1 MSELAVGVY
10 LDAVDWLID
19 LVAREEIAESWEAPS
34 ALARYSVGGV
44 AVHAVLGGVVR
55 LCEALVGP
63 EPSEGRRVKLTEYFA
78 LNRIDD
84 PKGDDPLFVALR
96 SGAEEIARQGHASLC
111 EMARGARVEVAHL
124 LTGAP
129 ADRAIGIMRIP
140 DATTTLDEYVR
151 TRILEVVV
159 HGDDLVA
166 SVAGAQMPDP
176 PAAALEE
183 CLGVCVELVR
193 ARLGDRG
200 ALRAFTRSERADPG
214 ALRVL

>member
-84 PKGDDPLFVALR
+84 PKGDDPLFVAACGLGPRR
-96 SGAEEIARQGHASLC
+96 SPTRGTCHCARWPEVPGWRWRTYSL
-111 EMARGARVEVAHL
+111 AR
-124 LTGAP
+124 
-129 ADRAIGIMRIP
+129 
-140 DATTTLDEYVR
+140 
-151 TRILEVVV
+151 
-159 HGDDLVA
+159 
-166 SVAGAQMPDP
+166 P
-176 PAAALEE
+176 PTVPLAL
-183 CLGVCVELVR
+183 
-193 ARLGDRG
+193 
-200 ALRAFTRSERADPG
+200 
-214 ALRVL
+214 